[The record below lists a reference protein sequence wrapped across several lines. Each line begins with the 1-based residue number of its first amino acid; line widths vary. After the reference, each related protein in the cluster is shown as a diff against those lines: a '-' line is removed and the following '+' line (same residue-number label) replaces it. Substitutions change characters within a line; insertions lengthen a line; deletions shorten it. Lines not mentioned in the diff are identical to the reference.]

1 MEQAEKR
8 IVHYKQSDALSYQ
21 SRFNFWLTGRR
32 GGKTTGIIEDMCDTI
47 PQMPRNTGMLYI
59 GPTNI
64 QAKEIIWDELVD
76 RMDELNWR
84 PEPKKNEQRIY
95 VKNGRYVQVLGAE
108 KIRRVRGK
116 KYYKAYLDE
125 VAYYTMK
132 LDKIWLAV
140 RPTLSDFG
148 GGAFITTTPAGKG
161 TDAYLFYMAA
171 KSKEDWSIF
180 EWDTA
185 DNPFIDPSEI
195 DSARRD
201 LDPKSFE
208 QEYLAKWVSFDGL
221 AYYCFDERIHVK
233 KQPPINFELPLSL
246 ALDFNVN
253 PTSLLIVQ
261 NELGKHRVKKE
272 YSFKNSSTIKTMENF
287 CEDFKE
293 QKSKIHVKIHGDA
306 SGSSRRSG
314 TGFSDYHY
322 IRELLTKNEFKFTMN
337 VPAANPP
344 IVDRLNHTNAY
355 LLNAAKES
363 RTEIDPSCKDLI
375 LDLSSQTLEGRFPSD
390 KGNLGHKGDALGYY
404 IYWNHIAGNR
414 KSTGTVQL

>member
-1 MEQAEKR
+1 MEQASQK
-8 IVHYKQSDALSYQ
+8 IIHYKQSEALSLQ

-32 GGKTTGIIEDMCDTI
+32 GGKTTGIIEDMCETI
-47 PQMPRNTGMLYI
+47 PKMPRNTGMIYI

-64 QAKEIIWDELVD
+64 QSKEIIWDELID
-76 RMDELNWR
+76 RMESLGWNPD
-84 PEPKKNEQRIY
+84 PKITEQRVY

-125 VAYYTMK
+125 VAYYTTK
-132 LDKIWLAV
+132 LDKIWLAI

-171 KSKEDWSIF
+171 KSKEDWSTF

-185 DNPFIDPSEI
+185 DNPFINPEEVI
-195 DSARRD
+195 SAKHE

-221 AYYCFDERIHVK
+221 AYYTFDETKHVK
-233 KQPPINFELPLSL
+233 KQPPMNYDLPISMTF
-246 ALDFNVN
+246 DFNVN
-253 PTSLLIVQ
+253 PTSLLLIQ
-261 NELGKHRVKKE
+261 NENQKHRVKRE
-272 YSFKNSSTIKTMENF
+272 YSFKNSSTIKTVENF
-287 CEDFKE
+287 CDDYKDYKE
-293 QKSKIHVKIHGDA
+293 KIHLKINGDA
-306 SGSSRRSG
+306 SGSARRSG

-322 IRELLTKNEFKFTMN
+322 IRELLTHHKYKFTMC
-337 VPAANPP
+337 VPAANPS
-344 IVDRLNHTNAY
+344 IVDRVNHTNAW
-355 LLNAAKES
+355 LMNAAGES
-363 RTEIDPSCKDLI
+363 KIEIDPSCKDTI

-404 IYWNHIAGNR
+404 VYWNHISTGR
-414 KSTGTVQL
+414 KQTGTVQL